1 MSVNFYDVNFNQ
13 PGDNSI
19 PAISGYIIDDDAY
32 QNRVALEGKI
42 EESHIISKAQSTSNI
57 LGAVSMDRYLYYAM
71 DEEDNTISFMTC
83 RLQPNGAKVIRQKN
97 EENAVYIEIWEETG
111 VATSHPYAS
120 IGLTYLNNYNNVSL
134 VGHFNSD
141 DELDW
146 VTFGY
151 MYQDEETKETK
162 LYINTDGF
170 SSAIKDELKPYVYLK
185 YQYEYQ
191 VVIQKALR
199 GTDGFQISRF
209 PTDWYN
215 KKIYGTGEGQ
225 SQRYN
230 EVVCR
235 LDTNPDV
242 FDASACW
249 KVILSQNDYWKDINN
264 YGLSIAMGA
273 YLENVGMALGS
284 DILRK
289 LPDGKF
295 YNGVDLNQTNRVV
308 DSWQSNTVLYE
319 IEFTGGKIQIYG
331 GQYAWTFFI
340 RLVDSEDNVID
351 QYQINMANNGERPGS
366 TNINYNNLCACYLTE
381 YNNHYYLVG
390 LQQFKNPM
398 YDDNGTQIQ
407 YNYGAGNF
415 YRNACF
421 YQILYKFSNEGNNI
435 LYSATDEERIVPAN
449 PDELTGDET
458 SNQTSDPDNKNEYG
472 NEIPHPKYNDGDW
485 GDGTSD
491 GIRGSGQGQ
500 QTGGNAEGKLD
511 QQPGLPGKPNIPTPV
526 STGFMKLY
534 APTESE
540 IQDLCIELTD
550 DSILTT
556 LKKYFGNNPLDFI
569 VGLQV
574 VPGAFTK
581 DTTKYKIKYGS
592 YSSDVSM
599 YPITDEFTTLDY
611 GELDLKEIYGS
622 WEDYNPHTKM
632 SIYLPYIGIKEIDP
646 DKING
651 TKLNL
656 KYHIDAVTGSIL
668 AVLTSIRKDDEMN
681 GKEIV
686 VGQWPGQAS
695 YTIPLTNTQHDA
707 SVNAVLG
714 IVGATAGIGLAV
726 ATGGAS
732 ALVTAG
738 AVGSVGN
745 ALLSGA
751 KSQKT
756 DISMQGSVGGGLS
769 FFTGTDAYIQI
780 EFPKEGRPDDYNHI
794 IGMPSN
800 ITTTLAEQPLN
811 NYIEFV
817 NVDVSGID
825 APTDEKNAIV
835 NLLKGGVYT

>member
-1 MSVNFYDVNFNQ
+1 MAVEFYDVNFNQ
-13 PGDNSI
+13 SPDLEQTNI

-32 QNRVALEGKI
+32 TNRSSYEGSI
-42 EESHIISKAQSTSNI
+42 PMEHVISSAQTTSN
-57 LGAVSMDRYLYYAM
+57 LMGAISMNRKM
-71 DEEDNTISFMTC
+71 I
-83 RLQPNGAKVIRQKN
+83 
-97 EENAVYIEIWEETG
+97 AVGDKT
-111 VATSHPYAS
+111 VATCELKGYDHFIYVEYTDAGPINVTICDESGNIIETLVLPY
-120 IGLTYLNNYNNVSL
+120 LENNSNLSL
-134 VGHFNSD
+134 VGHFNAN

-146 VTFGY
+146 ATVGY
-151 MYQDEETKETK
+151 TYRDEETGETY
-162 LYINTDGF
+162 LFINTNGF
-170 SSAIKDELKPYVYLK
+170 SLAIKDELKPYVYLRYK
-185 YQYEYQ
+185 YPYQ
-191 VVIQKALR
+191 VVIQKSLN
-199 GTDGFQISRF
+199 GTDGFELSRF
-209 PTDWYN
+209 PDHWYN
-215 KKIYGTGEGQ
+215 RKMYGTGEGQ
-225 SQRYN
+225 SQKFN
-230 EVVCR
+230 EFVCR
-235 LDTNPDV
+235 HDTEPEIV
-242 FDASACW
+242 TVSAAW
-249 KVILSQNDYWKDINN
+249 KEIRLQNELWLGGKSNVD
-264 YGLSIAMGA
+264 LSIDTDFNLTFKGFSF
-273 YLENVGMALGS
+273 GS
-284 DILRK
+284 DIFRL
-289 LPDGKF
+289 LPDGKY
-295 YNGVDLNQTNRVV
+295 YNGVDLNKDNCVV
-308 DSWQSNTVLYE
+308 RGWTRDE
-319 IEFTGGKIQIYG
+319 IMHRIDFSGGSIIIKCGYNIHDYMLQLLDN
-331 GQYAWTFFI
+331 A
-340 RLVDSEDNVID
+340 ENVID
-351 QYQINMANNGERPGS
+351 SFQFAAPTGIVGDTA
-366 TNINYNNLCACYLTE
+366 INYQSICSCYLTE
-381 YNNHYYLVG
+381 HNNHYYIIG
-390 LQQFKNPM
+390 LRQFRNPV
-398 YDDNGTQIQ
+398 YDDDGNQIRFPDVE
-407 YNYGAGNF
+407 YPGRYYEWCCSYEILHIFNN
-415 YRNACF
+415 NANNL
-421 YQILYKFSNEGNNI
+421 LYKGTNAEK
-435 LYSATDEERIVPAN
+435 IVPKN

-458 SNQTSDPDNKNEYG
+458 SNQTSDADNKNEFG
-472 NEIPHPKYNDGDW
+472 NEIPHPKYSDGEW
-485 GDGTSD
+485 GDGTSE

-500 QTGGNAEGKLD
+500 QTGGDAEGKLD
-511 QQPGLPGKPNIPTPV
+511 EQPGLPGKPDIPTPV

-540 IQDLCIELTD
+540 VQDLCIELTD
-550 DSILTT
+550 DSILET

-574 VPGAFTK
+574 VPGDYTK
-581 DTTKYKIKYGS
+581 DTSKYKIKYGS
-592 YSSDVSM
+592 YASDVSM

-651 TKLNL
+651 TTLKL
-656 KYHIDAVTGSIL
+656 KYHIDAITGSIL
-668 AVLTSIRKDDEMN
+668 AVLTSVRNDGEMT

-686 VGQWPGQAS
+686 VGQWPGQAT

-756 DISMQGSVGGGLS
+756 DISMQGSVGGSLS

-811 NYIEFV
+811 SYIEFV

-825 APTDEKNAIV
+825 APTDEKNAII

>member
-13 PGDNSI
+13 SPDLTQTNI
-19 PAISGYIIDDDAY
+19 PAISGYIIDDEGY
-32 QNRVALEGKI
+32 NNRVAYEGKI
-42 EESHIISKAQSTSNI
+42 SEGNLISKASATNNIQGAIAMARKRIEIDESTSI
-57 LGAVSMDRYLYYAM
+57 VCCPL
-71 DEEDNTISFMTC
+71 
-83 RLQPNGAKVIRQKN
+83 RQ
-97 EENAVYIEIWEETG
+97 G
-111 VATSHPYAS
+111 
-120 IGLTYLNNYNNVSL
+120 NNVYVIYSDVIATVVIVDDSGNTVESL
-134 VGHFNSD
+134 TIDYDSNSSNLSFIGHFDSN

-146 VTFGY
+146 LSICCSHYDEVTQTY
-151 MYQDEETKETK
+151 MYI
-162 LYINTDGF
+162 INTDGF
-170 SSAIKDELKPYVYLK
+170 SSSFTNGMKPYTYLK
-185 YQYEYQ
+185 YQYPYQ
-191 VVIQKALR
+191 VVIQKSLS
-199 GTDGFQISRF
+199 GTNDFQISRF
-209 PTDWYN
+209 PTNWFT

-225 SQRYN
+225 SQKYS
-230 EVVCR
+230 EVV
-235 LDTNPDV
+235 LPADDDVDAPDKSMAWYE
-242 FDASACW
+242 FSPSYW
-249 KVILSQNDYWKDINN
+249 LNLSNVD
-264 YGLSIAMGA
+264 LSIKMGA
-273 YLENVGMALGS
+273 YLEEKGYALGS
-284 DILRK
+284 DILRINT
-289 LPDGKF
+289 DGTF
-295 YNGVDLNQTNRVV
+295 TNGVDLDVSKCVFSSAT
-308 DSWQSNTVLYE
+308 WNTPYN
-319 IEFTGGKIQIYG
+319 IDFNGGKIQLYFDGTHKYCRI
-331 GQYAWTFFI
+331 
-340 RLVDSEDNVID
+340 LDSSNNVID
-351 QYQINMANNGERPGS
+351 SYQFPYPASGGGS
-366 TNINYNNLCACYLTE
+366 TMTVGQTNFGVGSTSSLYLTE
-381 YNNHYYLVG
+381 YNNHYYLIS
-390 LQQFKNPM
+390 LRQYFKPV
-398 YDDNGTQIQ
+398 YDDE
-407 YNYGAGNF
+407 GNEIHPSSAYHVYESSF
-415 YRNACF
+415 FTIVKVFNNDANTL
-421 YQILYKFSNEGNNI
+421 LYK
-435 LYSATDEERIVPAN
+435 ATEQEKIVPAN
-449 PDELTGDET
+449 PDELTADES

-472 NEIPHPKYNDGDW
+472 NEIPHPKYNEGDW

-500 QTGGNAEGKLD
+500 QTGGDAESKLD
-511 QQPGLPGKPNIPTPV
+511 QQPGLPDKPNIPTPV

-540 IQDLCIELTD
+540 IQDLCLELTD

-574 VPGAFTK
+574 VPGDYVK
-581 DTTKYKIKYGS
+581 SQYKYKIQYGS
-592 YSSDVSM
+592 YASDVSM
-599 YPITDEFTTLDY
+599 YAITDEFTTLDY

-651 TKLNL
+651 TTLKL
-656 KYHIDAVTGSIL
+656 KYHIDACTGSIL
-668 AVLTSIRKDDEMN
+668 AVLTSVRKDGEMS
-681 GKEIV
+681 GKEII
-686 VGQWPGQAS
+686 VGQWAGQAS

-714 IVGATAGIGLAV
+714 IVSATAGIGLAV

-769 FFTGTDAYIQI
+769 FFTGKDAYIQI

-825 APTDEKNAIV
+825 APTDEKDAII
-835 NLLKGGVYT
+835 NMLKGGVYT